1 MNKLVIFISVFFLF
15 SCSYEPGVNAPD
27 NLLSK
32 EQMIAVLYD
41 LGLAEAAYRGRHHKD
56 TLAEEKVRE
65 RVLYNFEEHKT
76 TKKQFEASYD
86 YYMKQPEMLVEI
98 YNEVLAR
105 YSTRLSEVEEK
116 VD

>member
-86 YYMKQPEMLVEI
+86 YYMKQILIII
-98 YNEVLAR
+98 YV
-105 YSTRLSEVEEK
+105 
-116 VD
+116 